1 MIKNWKIVE
10 CSFCHKKELMTK
22 EADMHS
28 SWWALPRDWKQVNR
42 RTHFCQ
48 YCSEAIQDA
57 RTKVLLDSV
66 KHKDEETEK

>member
-1 MIKNWKIVE
+1 MDAVEFLKEKNRM
-10 CSFCHKKELMTK
+10 CG
-22 EADMHS
+22 

-57 RTKVLLDSV
+57 RTKVLLDST
-66 KHKDEETEK
+66 KHKDEEAQK